1 MRHRSNFELDRITTA
16 TARKYAA
23 LANVS
28 LSMLTEN
35 FALSNISLEDLK
47 VADVSHKLEAIL
59 LLSLRTKQQNWEHN
73 TQHRS

>member
-1 MRHRSNFELDRITTA
+1 MWHRSNFELDRITTA

-47 VADVSHKLEAIL
+47 VADVSHKL
-59 LLSLRTKQQNWEHN
+59 SLRTIQQNWEHN

>member
-1 MRHRSNFELDRITTA
+1 MWHRSNFELDRITTA

-47 VADVSHKLEAIL
+47 VADVSHKL
-59 LLSLRTKQQNWEHN
+59 SLRTIQQNWEHN
-73 TQHRS
+73 TPHRS

>member
-47 VADVSHKLEAIL
+47 VADVSHKL
-59 LLSLRTKQQNWEHN
+59 SLRTIQQNWEHN

>member
-47 VADVSHKLEAIL
+47 VADVSHKL
-59 LLSLRTKQQNWEHN
+59 SLRTIRQNWEHN